1 MKERQIFVTATMEFY
16 SDYDEARNSTQD
28 PF

>member
-1 MKERQIFVTATMEFY
+1 MKETQIFVTATMELY
-16 SDYDEARNSTQD
+16 SDYDEVRNSTQD